1 MAQEMEKENLRQK
14 VQILIVDDHEVVR
27 RGLCQLIAEQ
37 GDMEVCGE
45 AESASDVI
53 DLLAKM
59 KADLV
64 ILDISTRAMNG
75 IQLTE
80 KLKVLYPD
88 LPVVVLSIC
97 DDVTY
102 VKRAFRAGA
111 SGYVSKQEVSEAII
125 DAIKDV
131 LNGRMHVSRAMAEK
145 IIEAKTSQY

>member
-1 MAQEMEKENLRQK
+1 MAQDIEKQKDSGK

-27 RGLCQLIAEQ
+27 RGLCQLITEQ
-37 GDMEVCGE
+37 GGMEVCGE
-45 AESASDVI
+45 AENALAAI
-53 DLLAKM
+53 NLLANV

-64 ILDISTRAMNG
+64 ILDISMRGMNG

-111 SGYVSKQEVSEAII
+111 SGYVSKQEVSGAII
-125 DAIKDV
+125 DAIRDV

>member
-14 VQILIVDDHEVVR
+14 VRILIVDDHEVVR
-27 RGLCQLIAEQ
+27 RGLCQLITEQ

-45 AESASDVI
+45 AENASDAI
-53 DLLAKM
+53 DLLANM
-59 KADLV
+59 KADMV
-64 ILDISTRAMNG
+64 ILDISMRGMNG

-111 SGYVSKQEVSEAII
+111 SGYVSKHEASEAII
-125 DAIKDV
+125 DAIRDV
-131 LNGRMHVSRAMAEK
+131 LSGKMHVSRAMAEK

>member
-1 MAQEMEKENLRQK
+1 MAKEKKESLGKK
-14 VQILIVDDHEVVR
+14 VRIVVVDDHEVVR
-27 RGLCQLIAEQ
+27 KGLCQLIGEQ
-37 GDMEVCGE
+37 GAMEVCGE
-45 AESASDVI
+45 AENASDAME
-53 DLLAKM
+53 LLGNM

-64 ILDISTRAMNG
+64 ILDISMRGMNG
-75 IQLTE
+75 IELTE

-111 SGYVSKQEVSEAII
+111 SGYVSKHEVSEAII

-131 LNGRMHVSRAMAEK
+131 LSGRMHVSRAMAEK